1 MSWGAITSP
10 SPNSP
15 NNQQT
20 HSSDPVM
27 ASKKPAKKAP
37 AKKAAAPKKASVK
50 AAKPAAKTVKAL
62 KKAPAKTVAKKAAPT
77 KKAPSK
83 KPTPK
88 VIQVAKKTVAKKVTP
103 KKVSKISKPAV
114 QKVAPKKVAK
124 PASKAVAKPAIT
136 PSKALSVKGKAKS
149 SKSKA
154 PASSN
159 ERVLAQQFVL
169 KPKVNKNLKLTPFL
183 TKQRQRLLELKDT
196 LLDAMRGVAR
206 DNLHAGT
213 ETSAFGMHQADA
225 GSDAYDRDFALS
237 MLSKE
242 QGSLYEIDEAL
253 KRVEDGS
260 YGVCDLCQKPIKHER
275 LEALPFTRYTV
286 DCQAGLE
293 KNQHHNSARPQI
305 TSLFGLTEEESES
318 EEDDTTETS

>member
-1 MSWGAITSP
+1 
-10 SPNSP
+10 
-15 NNQQT
+15 
-20 HSSDPVM
+20 M
-27 ASKKPAKKAP
+27 ASKKPSKKAP
-37 AKKAAAPKKASVK
+37 AKKAPAPKKG
-50 AAKPAAKTVKAL
+50 PQKAL
-62 KKAPAKTVAKKAAPT
+62 KAFKKAPSKVTKKAVKTAIKKAPAKAT
-77 KKAPSK
+77 KKSP
-83 KPTPK
+83 
-88 VIQVAKKTVAKKVTP
+88 AKAAKKVTKP
-103 KKVSKISKPAV
+103 VAKKP
-114 QKVAPKKVAK
+114 APKKVAK
-124 PASKAVAKPAIT
+124 PSKVVAKKTAPKKTAPKKFFKPAAKAPVKAAAK
-136 PSKALSVKGKAKS
+136 PSKA

-154 PASSN
+154 KSKVASSSN
-159 ERVLAQQFVL
+159 DRVLAQQFVH

-206 DNLHAGT
+206 DNLHSGSD
-213 ETSAFGMHQADA
+213 TSAFGMHQADA

-253 KRVEDGS
+253 KRVEDGT

-286 DCQAGLE
+286 DCQASLE

-305 TSLFGLTEEESES
+305 TSLFGLTEEEAEN
-318 EEDDTTETS
+318 EEEDTTEIS